1 MGQIYHEL
9 LVLSSPV
16 HYRTQFCITVIL
28 NFSDTAE
35 RVNEGRFAECVRP
48 IRSNIEHSRDRRR
61 GRRRRGRRKK
71 RRSAGITMI
80 ITIVNF
86 PGAWIGSSLPWYVRM
101 RRGRGRGRGLSH
113 IRHILQ
119 EFDCSSIFVRFL
131 VLVLVQINASKR
143 DQARKLVGTDGRI
156 PSPA

>member
-61 GRRRRGRRKK
+61 GRRRGRRKK

-113 IRHILQ
+113 IPAISSR
-119 EFDCSSIFVRFL
+119 SSIVRVYLFDFL
-131 VLVLVQINASKR
+131 FLFLFRLTPQRPKR
-143 DQARKLVGTDGRI
+143 GRLL
-156 PSPA
+156 